1 MKKFFSTAKA
11 KVLGAIGFASVA
23 ATNASA
29 AVLSAEQ
36 TAELTGA
43 VTSGAQEYFS
53 IVIAVALVL
62 IPISWAIYAIKA
74 AKARK

>member
-29 AVLSAEQ
+29 AVDVS
-36 TAELTGA
+36 
-43 VTSGAQEYFS
+43 S
-53 IVIAVALVL
+53 VALDTSAVETL
-62 IPISWAIYAIKA
+62 AVVILGALSIIWV
-74 AKARK
+74 ARKVVGFLR